1 MLMAE
6 NGVAFDPT
14 LTAVQSLV
22 TFEPEL
28 LTDVQKAAIAI
39 RAELVEVFRRML
51 ELGVK
56 VVAGTDAG
64 TRRSTL
70 DRLPGELELYVE
82 QLGLT
87 PVAAI
92 ATATRRRR
100 RGAGAGK
107 RAWDRPAGRQADLTV
122 VPATPRSRSAS

>member
-1 MLMAE
+1 
-6 NGVAFDPT
+6 
-14 LTAVQSLV
+14 
-22 TFEPEL
+22 
-28 LTDVQKAAIAI
+28 
-39 RAELVEVFRRML
+39 ML

-56 VVAGTDAG
+56 MVAGTDAG

-92 ATATRRRR
+92 ATATG
-100 RGAGAGK
+100 GAAEALGLGSELG
-107 RAWDRPAGRQADLTV
+107 PSGLGRQADLTV